1 MSTYVQGS
9 LFEKG
14 YLLRTLGAI
23 AHEPDIAL
31 TELVA
36 NCWDAGAA
44 AVHITVPDSIG
55 GDLRVRDDGLGMLTD
70 EFTRRWMKLGYDRQ
84 EHQGKSAD
92 FPPERAGWKRIAY
105 GRNGVGRHGLLCF
118 ADDYQVLTTKA
129 DQTSW
134 FHVST
139 ATEDDPFVIL
149 AQKVTAGEGHGTEL
163 VTTTT
168 RHLPDA
174 TKLRQILAS
183 RFIHD
188 PQFAIFVNGIA
199 LTRTELAGNKASEA
213 SIVLP
218 CGITVAVTCYD
229 TNKAATN
236 TLRQGVAFWVG
247 GRLVGEPSWTM
258 GRHAPVDGRT
268 HFGKRYTFIVECD
281 DMRDQVEPDWT
292 GFKRGPK
299 VEELYVGVAEQVEKV
314 FREISASRIED
325 TKETVYRQN
334 APKLQ
339 ALSSGARREVACIV
353 ERVAEQNP
361 GMSTEVLE
369 SFVSAMVIEK
379 QSSSMQS
386 VLQKLTTLSETDIAG
401 LDRFLSEWDIKD
413 ALTVLDE
420 VDNRLAIIEAIK
432 RLSGDKKADELHS
445 LHPLVAEARW
455 VVGPEFDTPEYSSN
469 QTIRNAVQKV
479 FGKKCSPGAFE
490 NARKRSDLLVLRDST
505 LSAVGLEVLDPE
517 SQLVRTRD
525 VLLIELKRGGFSIGR
540 EEMNQADGY
549 VQDIFGS
556 GQFTDN
562 VRICAFVVGHEVD
575 AKAAPKKTVG
585 DYATIRATTFGALVD
600 TAARRLFGL
609 KQRLNER
616 YGELQRESMPPS
628 LLRALSHHQPE
639 LPLGTP
645 VPESAAAPVAAA
657 VPDPA
662 NVPAEIPAPAP
673 RLAAKPHQTRRQH
686 PLLPPG
692 TFPP

>member
-1 MSTYVQGS
+1 MSTYVQGT

-23 AHEPDIAL
+23 AHDPDVAL

-44 AVHITVPDSIG
+44 TVHVTIPDSIG
-55 GDLRVRDDGLGMLTD
+55 GELKVSDDGAGMLTD
-70 EFTRRWMKLGYDRQ
+70 EFLKRWMKLGYDRQ

-92 FPPERAGWKRIAY
+92 FPPERSAWKRLAY

-118 ADDYQVLTTKA
+118 SDDYEVSTAKGGQE
-129 DQTSW
+129 SW

-139 ATEDDPFVIL
+139 LNEEDPFVVL
-149 AQKVTAGEGHGTEL
+149 HQRVGEGKSHGTLL
-163 VTTTT
+163 VTKPT

-174 TKLRQILAS
+174 IKLRQVLGS

-188 PQFAIFVNGIA
+188 PQFTIFINGVA
-199 LTRTELAGNKASEA
+199 LTRTELAGNKADETT
-213 SIVLP
+213 IKLP
-218 CGITVAVTCYD
+218 CEVSVVVTCYD
-229 TNKAATN
+229 TLKAATN

-258 GRHAPVDGRT
+258 GEYAPIDGRT
-268 HFGKRYTFIVECD
+268 QFGKRYTFIVECD
-281 DMRDQVEPDWT
+281 DLRDHVQPDWT

-299 VEELYVGVAEQVEKV
+299 VDELYAGVAAQVEKV
-314 FREISASRIED
+314 YREISASKIED
-325 TKETVYRQN
+325 TKEAVYRQN

-339 ALSSGARREVACIV
+339 ALSSGARREVACVV
-353 ERVAEQNP
+353 ERVAAQNP
-361 GMSTEVLE
+361 GMSSEVLE
-369 SFVSAMVIEK
+369 TFVSAMVIEK

-455 VVGPEFDTPEYSSN
+455 VFGPEFDTPEYASN

-479 FGKKCSPGAFE
+479 FGKKIPPEAFE
-490 NARKRSDLLVLRDST
+490 NARKRSDLLVMGDST
-505 LSAVGLEVLDPE
+505 LSAVGLEVLDPD
-517 SQLVRTRD
+517 SKLVRTRD

-556 GQFTDN
+556 GHFTN
-562 VRICAFVVGHEVD
+562 NIRIHAFVVGHEVD
-575 AKAAPKKTVG
+575 PKAAPKKTVD
-585 DYATIRATTFGALVD
+585 DYATIRATTYGTLVD
-600 TAARRLFGL
+600 TASRRLFGL

-616 YGELQRESMPPS
+616 YGELQKDLMPPS
-628 LLRALSHHQPE
+628 LRRALSNHQPE
-639 LPLGTP
+639 LLLETTASEQVASTTQDEQKTP
-645 VPESAAAPVAAA
+645 RH
-657 VPDPA
+657 D
-662 NVPAEIPAPAP
+662 
-673 RLAAKPHQTRRQH
+673 
-686 PLLPPG
+686 
-692 TFPP
+692 F

>member
-1 MSTYVQGS
+1 MSSYIQGT

-23 AHEPDIAL
+23 AHDPDIAL

-36 NCWDAGAA
+36 NSWDAGAST
-44 AVHITVPDSIG
+44 VHVTIPDVVG
-55 GDLRVRDDGLGMLTD
+55 GELRVRDDGAGMLTD
-70 EFTRRWMKLGYDRQ
+70 DFLKRWMKLGYDRQ
-84 EHQGKSAD
+84 EHQGRAAD
-92 FPPERAGWKRIAY
+92 FPPERIAWKRLAY

-118 ADDYQVLTTKA
+118 SDDYEVFTTK
-129 DQTSW
+129 DGKTSW

-139 ATEDDPFVIL
+139 SNEDDPFVVL
-149 AQKVTAGEGHGTEL
+149 EQRVSEGKGHGSEL
-163 VTTTT
+163 VTKPT

-174 TKLRQILAS
+174 IKLRQILGS

-188 PQFAIFVNGIA
+188 PQFTIFVNGVA
-199 LTRTELAGNKASEA
+199 LTRTELAGNKASET
-213 SIVLP
+213 IIKLP
-218 CGITVAVTCYD
+218 SGSSVTVTCYD
-229 TNKAATN
+229 TVKAATN

-258 GRHAPVDGRT
+258 GRFAPVDGRT
-268 HFGKRYTFIVECD
+268 QFGKRYTFIVECD
-281 DMRDQVEPDWT
+281 DMRDFVEPDWT

-299 VEELYVGVAEQVEKV
+299 LDELLAGVAEQVEKV
-314 FREISASRIED
+314 YREISASRIED

-339 ALSSGARREVACIV
+339 ALSSGARREVACVV

-361 GMSTEVLE
+361 GMTTEILE

-379 QSSSMQS
+379 QSASMQS
-386 VLQKLTTLSETDIAG
+386 VLQKLITLSETDISG

-420 VDNRLAIIEAIK
+420 VDNRLAVIEAIK

-455 VVGPEFDTPEYSSN
+455 VFGPEFDTPEYASN
-469 QTIRNAVQKV
+469 QTIRNAIQKV
-479 FGKKCSPGAFE
+479 FGKKCPVEAFE
-490 NARKRSDLLVLRDST
+490 NARKRSDLLVIGDST
-505 LSAVGLEVLDPE
+505 LSAVGLEVLDPD

-525 VLLIELKRGGFSIGR
+525 LLLIELKRGGFSIGR

-562 VRICAFVVGHEVD
+562 LRIHAFVVGHEVD
-575 AKAAPKKTVG
+575 PKAAPKKTVG
-585 DYATIRATTFGALVD
+585 DYASIRATTFGTLVD
-600 TAARRLFGL
+600 TASRRLFGL

-616 YGELQRESMPPS
+616 YGELQKESMPPS
-628 LLRALSHHQPE
+628 LRRALSHHQPE
-639 LPLGTP
+639 LPLMTTAP
-645 VPESAAAPVAAA
+645 QAPEAAPIAAA
-657 VPDPA
+657 VPVICTACKSHTP
-662 NVPAEIPAPAP
+662 
-673 RLAAKPHQTRRQH
+673 
-686 PLLPPG
+686 
-692 TFPP
+692 